1 MKTHKKKRPLTLI
14 EIMIVIVLIGLIGS
28 VIGVNMKGSLEQG
41 KAFKSTQAIEQIKD
55 ILMLEIAQGA
65 TPEEVVKDPVKYLEN
80 SGLVKNPNKF
90 INDGWGCRFV
100 IKTSGGNIS
109 VTSEKLKA
117 YNKKKDAKLGKSDQ
131 GTDENE
137 EE

>member
-41 KAFKSTQAIEQIKD
+41 KAFKSEKAIEQITD

-65 TPEEVVKDPVKYLEN
+65 TPDQVVKDPETYLEN
-80 SGLVKNPNKF
+80 SGLVKEPKKF
-90 INDGWGCRFV
+90 MNDGWGKRFDIESSNGSIV
-100 IKTSGGNIS
+100 VSSDNLDTY
-109 VTSEKLKA
+109 KA
-117 YNKKKDAKLGKSDQ
+117 KKKKNLKKSD
-131 GTDENE
+131 
-137 EE
+137 